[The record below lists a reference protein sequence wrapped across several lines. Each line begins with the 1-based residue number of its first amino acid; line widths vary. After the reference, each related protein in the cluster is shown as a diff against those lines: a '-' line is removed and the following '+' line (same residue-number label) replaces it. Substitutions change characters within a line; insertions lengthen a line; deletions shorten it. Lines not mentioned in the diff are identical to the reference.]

1 MQAFLAILRYD
12 LNLLTRSWIVRL
24 WVPLLVGPAIF
35 LVVVASTQNEVAS
48 ETMGVY
54 IAAVLLPISGL
65 AIAVLTGSAI
75 SGELNVVSDGI
86 LSRSVT
92 RAEYLWAKIAARIGF
107 TVTMYLLIMIPFAY
121 LMTRYAIQDT
131 TPAGITAGILEIGV
145 LLIFFGAV
153 GIMLS
158 STLQNT
164 LFAVLILLVMVLSS
178 GVLFQ
183 FLGVNW
189 LSTTAV
195 VQDLPITFRGGTPL
209 WDHLRV
215 VLVFSALTIIALLT
229 AIWAF
234 RTRDL

>member
-24 WVPLLVGPAIF
+24 WFPLLLGPAVF
-35 LVVVASTQNEVAS
+35 LIVVASTQNEVAS
-48 ETMGVY
+48 ETMGAYV
-54 IAAVLLPISGL
+54 AGVLLPISGL

-75 SGELNVVSDGI
+75 SGELSVVSDGI

-92 RAEYLWAKIAARIGF
+92 RSEYLWAKIAARIGF
-107 TVTMYLLIMIPFAY
+107 TVAMYLAIMIPFAY
-121 LMTRYAIQDT
+121 LMTRYAISDST
-131 TPAGITAGILEIGV
+131 AGGITAGIVAVGV
-145 LLIFFGAV
+145 LLIFFGAL

-158 STLQNT
+158 STIQNT

-178 GVLFQ
+178 GLLFQ
-183 FLGVNW
+183 FLGLNW

-195 VQDLPITFRGGTPL
+195 VQDLPVTFRGDTPL

-215 VLVFSALTIIALLT
+215 VLVFSALTIAALIA

-234 RTRDL
+234 RNRDL